1 MLLTSQTRV
10 VGQGEVKRLGSVTGE
25 YTIDEKIY
33 KAILTEMKDYEEIRT
48 PAYEKE
54 LEKAKQ
60 TVMDEMTKKAKELG
74 ANAIIGLNMYHE
86 LVNFGRMMMI
96 AGKGTAAYIEGLED
110 M

>member
-10 VGQGEVKRLGSVTGE
+10 EGQGEVKRLGPVTGE
-25 YTIDEKIY
+25 YTIDENIY

-54 LEKAKQ
+54 LEKAKEE
-60 TVMDEMTKKAKELG
+60 VMDQMTKKTEELG
-74 ANAIIGLNMYHE
+74 GNAIIGLTMYHE

-96 AGKGTAAYIEGLED
+96 AGRGIAAYVEGLDE
-110 M
+110 